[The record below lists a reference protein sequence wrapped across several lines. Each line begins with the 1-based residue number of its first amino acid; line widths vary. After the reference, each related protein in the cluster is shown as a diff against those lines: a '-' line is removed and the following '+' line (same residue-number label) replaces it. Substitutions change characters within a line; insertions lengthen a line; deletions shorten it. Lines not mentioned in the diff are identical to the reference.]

1 MLSLFVTL
9 VILLLMTVQ
18 DLRSRSITLLLFF
31 ILGSLTIFSALS
43 QQSVEKVLVTFVI
56 NSLFLLM
63 HIMAIFIYLF
73 VKHKRFVNPFR
84 DHLGIGDLLFWVV
97 ISPAFSPLNFVL
109 GFLSSLLFAIVVSL
123 FLRNSRTED
132 KTVPLAGLQALFYA
146 GFLMIN
152 FLYLKMDCY
161 DDSGLLKLII

>member
-9 VILLLMTVQ
+9 VILLLMAVQ
-18 DLRSRSITLLLFF
+18 DLRSRSIMLLLFF
-31 ILGSLTIFSALS
+31 ILSSLTIFSAVS
-43 QQSVEKVLVTFVI
+43 HHSAEKVLITFFI
-56 NSLFLLM
+56 NSVFLSM

-73 VKHKRFVNPFR
+73 VKHKRLVNPFR
-84 DHLGIGDLLFWVV
+84 EHLGIGDLLFWVA

-109 GFLSSLLFAIVVSL
+109 GFLSSVLFAIAVSL
-123 FLRNSRTED
+123 FLRYGRTAD

-146 GFLMIN
+146 GFLMFN